1 MEHFFPDV
9 SSRACTVYKNLSL
22 SFSLLYSSETGVETF
37 MVWCVFIGKRAW
49 LVFTYQ
55 VASYFDKFILVNV
68 IWDKEIGFI

>member
-1 MEHFFPDV
+1 
-9 SSRACTVYKNLSL
+9 
-22 SFSLLYSSETGVETF
+22 